1 MWLLRGERREEEEE
15 REKTVSENVFVCLR
29 SRRAELEPETA
40 R

>member
-15 REKTVSENVFVCLR
+15 GEKTGSENVFVYLR
-29 SRRAELEPETA
+29 SKRAEPEPETA